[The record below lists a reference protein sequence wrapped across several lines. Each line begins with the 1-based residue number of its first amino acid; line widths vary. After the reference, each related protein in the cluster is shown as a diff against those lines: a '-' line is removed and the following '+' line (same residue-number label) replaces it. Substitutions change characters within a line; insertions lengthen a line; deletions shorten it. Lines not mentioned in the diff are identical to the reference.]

1 MLLEKDRFIHILTKM
16 LEIRFFEES
25 IYDVY
30 TQGLMPGLAHLYIG
44 QEAVAV
50 GVCENLRRED
60 YITSTHRGHGH
71 LIAKGGDLNKM
82 MAEVMGKVTG
92 YCKGKGGSMHIADPE
107 IGIMGANG
115 IVGGS
120 IPIATG
126 LGLSSK
132 LKKDGKVTICFFGE
146 GASNQGA
153 FHEGI
158 NMGSLW
164 QLPIVYV
171 CENNLYG
178 ISVHQRKSQNIKHV
192 AIRATAYGIP
202 GDIVDGNDVLAIY
215 DVSRRAIARA
225 REDRGPTL
233 IECKTYRWGGHHVG
247 DPGTAYRPKKEVR
260 KWKEKCP
267 VERFKEHIVKKG
279 MLAQSEIK
287 RIEEEV
293 KNQVQKAVQFA
304 KNSPYPEEEEALQDV
319 LIGA

>member
-1 MLLEKDRFIHILTKM
+1 MLLEKDRLIHILTKM

-30 TQGLMPGLAHLYIG
+30 TRGWMPGLAHLYTG
-44 QEAVAV
+44 QEAIAV
-50 GVCENLRRED
+50 GVCENLTKED

-92 YCKGKGGSMHIADPE
+92 YCKGKGGSMHIMAPE

-132 LKKDGKVTICFFGE
+132 LKKDRKVTICFFGE

-164 QLPIVYV
+164 QLPIVYI

-178 ISVHQRKSQNIKHV
+178 ISVHQRRSQNINDV

-202 GDIVDGNDVLAIY
+202 GEIVDGNDVLAVY
-215 DVSRRAIARA
+215 EVSQKAIQRA
-225 REDRGPTL
+225 REGKRPTL

-247 DPGTAYRPKKEVR
+247 DPGTAYRPKEEVES
-260 KWKEKCP
+260 WKEKCP
-267 VERFKEHIVKKG
+267 IKRFKEYLIRDG
-279 MLAQSEIK
+279 ILNQNEIDG
-287 RIEEEV
+287 
-293 KNQVQKAVQFA
+293 VQKEVMERVKDAVEFA
-304 KNSPYPEEEEALQDV
+304 KSSPYPEGKEALQDV
-319 LIGA
+319 LIGV